1 MALNHFQDPFK
12 VCKETQKNCSTGP
25 RSAAPAGLGDLSRDA
40 GVREHLCH
48 AEPVPA
54 PLAAQ
59 LGSSEGSGSSQ
70 DAATH
75 RDDASE
81 RLKFDHR

>member
-1 MALNHFQDPFK
+1 M
-12 VCKETQKNCSTGP
+12 
-25 RSAAPAGLGDLSRDA
+25 
-40 GVREHLCH
+40 REHLCH